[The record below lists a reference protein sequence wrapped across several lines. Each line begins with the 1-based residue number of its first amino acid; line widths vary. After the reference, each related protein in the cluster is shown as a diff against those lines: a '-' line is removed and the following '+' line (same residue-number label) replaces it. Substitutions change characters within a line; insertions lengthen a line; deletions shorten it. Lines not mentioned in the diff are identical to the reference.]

1 MATDKSLITF
11 KAIANFTNELSGI
24 FSSKQ
29 RSLKLYNHLINKTTI
44 AHDVAIKKHEDAF
57 QKFCISNRDA
67 LSTKNKNDLA
77 EPLIMYSNRVYI
89 DIKNILQ
96 QADSDTQ
103 TIIWNH
109 LLYISALVDPAG
121 NAKQLIKNIKTNTTA
136 NKDDFLSNI
145 LSTVESQ
152 LEQTPNAT
160 PAEAISNLMSSG
172 IVNDFMGGLTSGS
185 ADGSI
190 NIENML
196 GTITSLMGK
205 LNNTGDN
212 PELNQPVD
220 MMKNMLSNSTNNGSS
235 GEDGDNGG
243 IEGMMSMLG
252 PLMNTLG
259 KGIPK
264 NVNIEDMVQSKLKE
278 M

>member
-1 MATDKSLITF
+1 
-11 KAIANFTNELSGI
+11 
-24 FSSKQ
+24 
-29 RSLKLYNHLINKTTI
+29 
-44 AHDVAIKKHEDAF
+44 
-57 QKFCISNRDA
+57 
-67 LSTKNKNDLA
+67 
-77 EPLIMYSNRVYI
+77 VYI